1 MGVFADT
8 ASAINYDRSFGSP
21 GTSTIS
27 MPTGSHQTRV
37 TGFNLPRITSYS
49 AKWWYR
55 TQGGSWQHV
64 KDSDIGAWGTYVML
78 DIDWNGTRFLVD
90 GSRQV
95 NSSYIEVVA
104 DVFRSGN
111 WDESHYWNITGQVQD
126 YTVTLN
132 RQGGS
137 GGSSSV
143 IARLGSPMPAAS
155 APSRTGYDFL
165 GYWDQISGGTI
176 YYNANM
182 SSARNWDKT
191 HNATLYA
198 RWQAR
203 SYNVALDR
211 QGGSGGSSSVTATY
225 DSAMPSAS
233 APSRT
238 GYIFEGYFDQTS
250 GGTRYYNANMSSAR
264 AWDKAHN
271 ATLYARWT
279 PRQYSVTFD
288 RQGGSGG
295 SSSVTAT
302 YDSHM
307 PSASA
312 PSRTGHTFGGY
323 FDQTNGNGTRYY
335 NANMSSARTWNKTQN
350 ATLYAYWT
358 PILYTVTLDRQGGS
372 GGSDSVSATFGSP
385 MPSATAPS
393 RSGHTFQGYFDQTLG
408 RGTRYYNSNMS
419 SAQNWDKTSGG
430 TLYANWVPDHGNLTA
445 QEYGDAVYRFFDMV
459 DIAGLRYN
467 YNHAGVYRGM
477 NAAGEHRVFESSGK
491 GSNHDTTQD
500 NSFSS
505 SFTAHADP
513 YYGAYSVSDRTLAA
527 QDRRNIV
534 ATGKELVDAFILY
547 PTEYNTIPKAIV
559 YTGSAPVPVSRIL
572 ALRCDG
578 LVEYAY
584 ERNDVRV
591 WRNNDSSSWSI
602 YSDPEPHN
610 DQPDNTR
617 NPERE
622 LSPWAQ
628 RGAPP
633 STGPIVFG
641 SPYSGPLWPDT
652 RMTQPS
658 VVSGPSITALV
669 ASSQPGGVLITIRGV
684 DVSGVFRIRAQNVTS
699 QNPLTFPNSNI
710 WETERTYTQPGTYT
724 LEAWD
729 YAGNKGSATMTL
741 ASQTLT
747 VRSTPP
753 KGVTISSTSGHGG
766 STDYT
771 RSSIVQYSQV
781 NLQAPGSDPS
791 GYTFVRW
798 TLDGVNQSAGQ
809 KSITFEMTG
818 NRTAEAVYEPRTY
831 DVTYHANSATS
842 GSAPAPQSK
851 IHGQNLTLR
860 TNSGNLAR
868 TGYTFAGWN
877 TQANGSGTDYAA
889 GGTYTANAAVTLY
902 AKWSANSYTVNFNAE
917 GGTVSPTSKTVT
929 FYSTYGSLPTP
940 TRAGFSF
947 AGWWTG
953 AGGTGTEIT
962 SASTVATASNHALYA
977 KWTTVPITVTFDPQG
992 GSVSPT
998 TKVVSQGGTYGTL
1011 PTPMRSGF
1019 TFEGWWTGA
1028 GGTGAEITSA
1038 STVSTASNHTL
1049 YAKWTA
1055 TPVTVSFDAQGGSV
1069 SPTSKTVTPGSS
1081 YGALPTPNRE
1091 GNTFGG
1097 WWTGTG
1103 GTGSQI
1109 VSSTI
1114 VSLTV
1119 NHTLYAKWID
1129 DSDTTPPTVTITSPT
1144 SAATWTSP
1152 NATMNIGGTA
1162 ADNVGVTS
1170 VKVRN
1175 FRDVGEYTCTGTTSW
1190 QYNNLPLFQGQNRIT
1205 VTAYDAAGNS
1215 ATDTITVTYNGDTR
1229 YDDVLRSGGVMQ
1241 EIEFPDNL
1249 TPGSTVTVRWKV
1261 LSYVPVVSRVYAGV
1275 PGAGGWSFF
1284 KNGTYTGFEQSPW
1297 NLDGR
1302 HAGVYAFECEFPVP
1316 EKSGEFKVWFNVAQ
1330 MDAYQFMIPVIPDG
1344 VDPRPDPQYAKL
1356 LERTILPG
1364 GTGENPV
1371 SDTDIYDSAMR
1382 FENVNQC
1389 KMRSSAT
1396 VVDLS
1401 MPDNLTP
1408 GAQVT
1413 VEWKVHSYVPVNG
1426 QLLLLNLDQQ
1436 QVWLSANG
1444 TRIGNPVKTT
1454 FSFQDRATGTRH
1466 YADEY
1471 TFRATFTVPDQPGTQ
1486 QVFFRCQ
1493 TSGSP
1498 WMAATIAA
1506 GIDARPAEYNGMFGR
1521 FIERAI
1527 NP

>member
-1 MGVFADT
+1 VNRSSVTIEADLYDSNGNIVYGSGVPPGPHKWVL
-8 ASAINYDRSFGSP
+8 SSP
-21 GTSTIS
+21 T
-27 MPTGSHQTRV
+27 
-37 TGFNLPRITSYS
+37 
-49 AKWWYR
+49 
-55 TQGGSWQHV
+55 
-64 KDSDIGAWGTYVML
+64 
-78 DIDWNGTRFLVD
+78 
-90 GSRQV
+90 
-95 NSSYIEVVA
+95 
-104 DVFRSGN
+104 
-111 WDESHYWNITGQVQD
+111 

-132 RQGGS
+132 RNGGS

-143 IARLGSPMPAAS
+143 QVTYGSQMPS
-155 APSRTGYDFL
+155 ATAPTRTGYDFL
-165 GYWDQISGGTI
+165 GYWDQTSGGTR

-198 RWQAR
+198 RWDAR
-203 SYNVALDR
+203 KYTVS
-211 QGGSGGSSSVTATY
+211 
-225 DSAMPSAS
+225 
-233 APSRT
+233 
-238 GYIFEGYFDQTS
+238 
-250 GGTRYYNANMSSAR
+250 
-264 AWDKAHN
+264 
-271 ATLYARWT
+271 
-279 PRQYSVTFD
+279 FD
-288 RQGGSGG
+288 RREGSGG

-312 PSRTGHTFGGY
+312 PSRTGYTFQGY

-335 NANMSSARTWNKTQN
+335 NANMSSARTWNKAHN
-350 ATLYAYWT
+350 AWLYAHWTANNYLVSFDQRGGTGGSSSVWATYDSSMPSASPPSRTGHTFQGYFDQTNGNGTRYYHANMSSARTWNKTSSSTLYAHWT
-358 PILYTVTLDRQGGS
+358 ANQYSVTLDRQEGS
-372 GGSDSVSATFGSP
+372 GGSSSVTATYGAN
-385 MPSATAPS
+385 MPSATAPT
-393 RSGHTFQGYFDQTLG
+393 RSGHTFQGYFDQTHG

-419 SAQNWDKTSGG
+419 SARTWDKTSTS
-430 TLYANWVPDHGNLTA
+430 TLYANWVPDYGNRTA
-445 QEYGDAVYRFFDMV
+445 QEYGDAVYRFYDFI
-459 DIAGLRYN
+459 DIAGLRYD
-467 YNHAGVYRGM
+467 YNHTGVYRGM
-477 NAAGEHRVFESSGK
+477 NQSGQHRVFESVGEDPD
-491 GSNHDTTQD
+491 GYPNYDTTQD
-500 NSFSS
+500 SSFAS
-505 SFTAHADP
+505 SFTAHTDGLE
-513 YYGAYSVSDRTLAA
+513 YYGAYTISDQTLTAE
-527 QDRRNIV
+527 QRRNVV
-534 ATGKELVDAFILY
+534 ATGKQIVDAHILY
-547 PTEYNTIPKAIV
+547 PTEYNETLAPPYAII
-559 YTGSAPVPVSRIL
+559 YQGGLPISVSQIR

-584 ERNDVRV
+584 EANDIRV
-591 WRNNDSSSWSI
+591 WRNVNAGNWNI
-602 YSDPEPHN
+602 LTDPISHN
-610 DQPDNTR
+610 DRPDNTR

-633 STGPIVFG
+633 STGPFVFG
-641 SPYSGPLWPDT
+641 SPYSGTLWPDT
-652 RMTQPS
+652 RLTRPS
-658 VVSGPSITALV
+658 VASGPSIMAYV
-669 ASSQPGGVLITIRGV
+669 GASQPGGVRIMIRGV

-699 QNPLTFPNSNI
+699 QNTNAFPNSNI
-710 WETERTYTQPGTYT
+710 WETERTFTQPGTYT

-729 YAGNKGSATMTL
+729 YAGNKGSTPMTL

-753 KGVTISSTSGHGG
+753 KSVTISSTSGHGG

-781 NLQAPGSDPS
+781 NLQAPTSDPA

-798 TLDGVNQSAGQ
+798 TLGGVNQSAGQ
-809 KSITFEMTG
+809 KSITFEMAA
-818 NRTAEAVYEPRTY
+818 NRTAEAVYELRTY
-831 DVTYHANSATS
+831 SVTYNANGATS
-842 GSAPAPQSK
+842 GSAPASQTK
-851 IHGQNLTLR
+851 THGQNLTLR

-877 TQANGSGTDYAA
+877 TQANGNGTDYAA
-889 GGTYTANAAVTLY
+889 GGTYSANASVTLY
-902 AKWSANSYTVNFNAE
+902 AKWAPSQYSVSFHPD
-917 GGTVSPTSKTVT
+917 GGTVNPSSKTVT
-929 FYSTYGSLPTP
+929 YGSTYGTLPTP
-940 TRAGFSF
+940 TRAGYSF

-953 AGGTGTEIT
+953 SGGSG
-962 SASTVATASNHALYA
+962 SRVYSSTTVTTASNHTLYV
-977 KWTTVPITVTFDPQG
+977 KWTTGSQVTVTFDAQG
-992 GSVSPT
+992 GEALDPAIMPFT
-998 TKVVSQGGTYGTL
+998 AGQPYGAL
-1011 PTPMRSGF
+1011 PTASRTGHAF
-1019 TFEGWWTGA
+1019 VGWWTEP
-1028 GGTGAEITSA
+1028 GGSGSQTTD
-1038 STVSTASNHTL
+1038 STIAPSQNHTL

-1055 TPVTVSFDAQGGSV
+1055 NQYVVTFDPEDGSV
-1069 SPTSKTVTPGSS
+1069 SPTSKTVTYGSS
-1081 YGALPTPNRE
+1081 YGTLPTPTRADFA
-1091 GNTFGG
+1091 FGG
-1097 WWTGTG
+1097 WWTGPG
-1103 GTGSQI
+1103 GVGSPI
-1109 VSSTI
+1109 TSSST
-1114 VSLTV
+1114 VSATA
-1119 NHTLYAKWID
+1119 NHVLYAKWID
-1129 DSDTTPPTVTITSPT
+1129 ASDTEPPTVTISLPT

-1152 NATMNIGGTA
+1152 DATMNIGGTA
-1162 ADNVGVTS
+1162 SDNVGVTS
-1170 VKVRN
+1170 VRVRN

-1190 QYNNLPLFQGQNRIT
+1190 QYNSLPLFQGPNLIT
-1205 VTAYDAAGNS
+1205 VTAYDAVGNS

-1275 PGAGGWSFF
+1275 PGAGGWLFF

-1364 GTGENPV
+1364 GTGANPV
-1371 SDTDIYDSAMR
+1371 SDPDLYDSAMR
-1382 FENVNQC
+1382 FENVDQC

-1396 VVDLS
+1396 VVDIS

-1454 FSFQDRATGTRH
+1454 FSFQDRATGARH